1 LIVLSRKAATSDLRR
16 RSRIAGYA
24 PTPFVDLLA
33 AFGAAMQPK
42 PTRPL
47 SAEQK
52 RLRQYEAQRRHLSKV
67 LLAEQNR
74 LVQVSCAELRSLSR
88 SLISKIKKQNLF
100 KWKHY
105 QPDIILL
112 TVRWYLRYNLS
123 FRNLVEMMEERGLSM
138 DQTTI
143 MRCVHAELD
152 ERVRRHL
159 KPTNDSW
166 RVDETYIKVKGQWMY
181 LYRAVDSE
189 GNTIDFY
196 FSKTR
201 DKRAAKCFFKKALR
215 SFHVSKPRV
224 ITVDKNPA
232 YPIAVEELRKEKN
245 MPSGMQLRQKK
256 YLNNIVEQD
265 HRFIKKRVRSML
277 GLKSFRT
284 ATYILSGIEAMHMI
298 KKKQVHQGVKYV

>member
-1 LIVLSRKAATSDLRR
+1 
-16 RSRIAGYA
+16 
-24 PTPFVDLLA
+24 
-33 AFGAAMQPK
+33 M
-42 PTRPL
+42 
-47 SAEQK
+47 E
-52 RLRQYEAQRRHLSKV
+52 
-67 LLAEQNR
+67 
-74 LVQVSCAELRSLSR
+74 
-88 SLISKIKKQNLF
+88 KQNLF

-112 TVRWYLRYNLS
+112 TVRWYLRYNFS

-138 DQTTI
+138 AHTTI
-143 MRCVHAELD
+143 MRWVHQYGPELD

-196 FSKTR
+196 LSKTR
-201 DKRAAKCFFKKALR
+201 DKKAAKCFFKKALR

-298 KKKQVHQGVKYV
+298 KKKQVHQGVKSVQNEVEFIHRLFRITT